1 MAAQTTGRALRD
13 ADGSARRLLHHL
25 PGHQPAALAVL
36 AVPGG
41 GFVVQ
46 AFALEPLPPATVE
59 RLDELKQAIYAE
71 LARDHDQAEE
81 LEFKDGSGLQ

>member
-1 MAAQTTGRALRD
+1 MTKGERPRDFDRERRALEELFR
-13 ADGSARRLLHHL
+13 AHGAA
-25 PGHQPAALAVL
+25 AALAVL

-81 LEFKDGSGLQ
+81 LELPSGSELQ